1 MEEEAFLRIK
11 IRYSVSMFG
20 ILAIFFLPVA
30 IAVGQFSATG
40 AVIVMAI
47 ALVLGWLLELGT
59 PPVYEIIIMLI
70 TTLVPVGF
78 PMYNLRIDGITGEVG
93 LNSPFIKS
101 EGGQ

>member
-1 MEEEAFLRIK
+1 MEEAFLRIK

-20 ILAIFFLPVA
+20 VLAIFFLPVA
-30 IAVGQFSATG
+30 IIVGQFSATG

-93 LNSPFIKS
+93 FINAFIKD
-101 EGGQ
+101 EGEQ